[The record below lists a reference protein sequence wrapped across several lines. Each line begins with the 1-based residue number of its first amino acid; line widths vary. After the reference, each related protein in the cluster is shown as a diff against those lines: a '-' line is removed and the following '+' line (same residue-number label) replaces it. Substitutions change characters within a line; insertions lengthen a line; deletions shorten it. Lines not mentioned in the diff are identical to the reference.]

1 MGTSNESKVFNVGS
15 GTGYSV
21 LEMME
26 QMKLSTGID
35 FKVDLM
41 AARSGDPTVLI
52 ADIAKIKNEL
62 GWSPK
67 RNLKEM
73 IDSAW
78 SAERDGVA
86 K

>member
-1 MGTSNESKVFNVGS
+1 
-15 GTGYSV
+15 
-21 LEMME
+21 MME

-41 AARSGDPTVLI
+41 EARSGDPSILI
-52 ADIAKIKNEL
+52 ADIEKVKKEL
-62 GWSPK
+62 GWSPR

-78 SAERDGVA
+78 AAERDGAA